1 MPQSTKQ
8 DILAT
13 SCYKNHFILDFN

>member
-1 MPQSTKQ
+1 MPQSMKQ